1 MIKVKFYNIKEIDK
15 YKQKYVVIMAKYE
28 DKWILVRHKDRSTW
42 EIPGGHIEKNETIE
56 NAAKRE
62 LYEETGAKEFNLNP
76 VSIYSVTRE
85 NIETFGFL
93 YYGEVFC
100 LDSLPNSEIEE
111 IKLVDDLDE
120 DLTYPLIQPLLAEK
134 VMKYLNNKTRNY

>member
-1 MIKVKFYNIKEIDK
+1 MIKVNFYDINEIDK
-15 YKQKYVVIMAKYE
+15 YKLKYVVIMSKYK
-28 DKWILVRHKDRSTW
+28 DKWILARHKERTTW
-42 EIPGGHIEKNETIE
+42 EIPGGHIEENETIE
-56 NAAKRE
+56 DAAKRE
-62 LYEETGAKEFNLNP
+62 LYEETGAKDFNLIP

-93 YYGEVFC
+93 YYGEVC
-100 LDSLPNSEIEE
+100 SIDSLPNSEIQD

-134 VMKYLNNKTRNY
+134 VIKYLNSNIKI